1 MKIPSGGWFP
11 IVIGISVF
19 TLLTTWKKGRI
30 VLMRRLSDGS
40 LPLDVFIESIEL
52 DPPTRVPG
60 TAVFLTSGV
69 NSVPHSLLH
78 NLKHNKVLHERVVFL
93 TIVAR
98 DIPYV
103 PLEERYEIKPLGG
116 AFLQITRVLRLLG
129 RPRRAA
135 PARTV
140 RPRRVRVR
148 DDGNVVLR
156 IARIADRDRRA
167 RHGQVARAIVRVDVE
182 ERDESV

>member
-1 MKIPSGGWFP
+1 
-11 IVIGISVF
+11 
-19 TLLTTWKKGRI
+19 
-30 VLMRRLSDGS
+30 MRRLSDDS
-40 LPLDVFIESIEL
+40 LPLDVFIESIQL

-103 PLEERYEIKPLGG
+103 AGRR
-116 AFLQITRVLRLLG
+116 TLRDQTAG
-129 RPRRAA
+129 RRRSFRSPRSTDSPKTPTCRACSNNA
-135 PARTV
+135 A
-140 RPRRVRVR
+140 
-148 DDGNVVLR
+148 
-156 IARIADRDRRA
+156 AADSCSR
-167 RHGQVARAIVRVDVE
+167 
-182 ERDESV
+182 